1 MSILYHWR
9 IVLIKKSHTK
19 IECVSPT
26 DFLCYYDCYNNGFQV
41 LNTQLFPRK
50 SSYTRKL
57 EIYCKSTY
65 EGSEVN
71 GKIWLTDPDAR
82 YEWLRHQFMDIVE
95 KNRRFGESVHD
106 YLLRVVEN
114 DSMLNMV
121 RNQVMD
127 VIKQVQPVYTENE
140 FSGYTSIWGINRIVH
155 DISQNC
161 NFYSTITEDYM

>member
-1 MSILYHWR
+1 
-9 IVLIKKSHTK
+9 
-19 IECVSPT
+19 
-26 DFLCYYDCYNNGFQV
+26 
-41 LNTQLFPRK
+41 
-50 SSYTRKL
+50 L